1 VTESTVNAA
10 AVDTMSDD
18 NAVVLIAATT
28 RVTNTAGAQQQP
40 RSWRVAVSL
49 TREGGQIKLAKVE
62 FVP

>member
-1 VTESTVNAA
+1 
-10 AVDTMSDD
+10 MSDD